1 MRSIVVT
8 LLLVSLAHA
17 GPKNGEQAR
26 AANQTAFQRALVPL
40 KVKPIQL
47 AATVVDPSKPL
58 EPGGVVV
65 AASSHQ
71 SAGDVFV
78 VDARQNVFRVV
89 RVGGTLGKF
98 SVSVCHAGPVRAY
111 SLRYGIPPGHTY
123 KGELKVAYD
132 TYDLAEEN
140 SCR

>member
-1 MRSIVVT
+1 MRSIAIT
-8 LLLVSLAHA
+8 MLLVSLAHA

-47 AATVVDPSKPL
+47 TATVVDPSTPL
-58 EPGGVVV
+58 ESGGVVV
-65 AASSHQ
+65 GASSHQ
-71 SAGDVFV
+71 REGAVFV
-78 VDARQNVFRVV
+78 VDAKQNVFRVV

-98 SVSVCHAGPVRAY
+98 SVVVCHAGPVRAY
-111 SLRYGIPPGHTY
+111 SLRYGIPPGYTY
-123 KGELKVAYD
+123 KGEIKVAYD
-132 TYDLAEEN
+132 TYDLALEN

>member
-8 LLLVSLAHA
+8 MLLVSLAHA
-17 GPKNGEQAR
+17 APKNGEQAR

-47 AATVVDPSKPL
+47 AATVVDPSKPV

-65 AASSHQ
+65 GASSHQ
-71 SAGDVFV
+71 SEEAVFV
-78 VDARQNVFRVV
+78 VDAKQNVFRVV
-89 RVGGTLGKF
+89 RAGRTLGKF
-98 SVSVCHAGPVRAY
+98 SVVVCHAGPVRAY
-111 SLRYGIPPGHTY
+111 SLRYGIPPGYTY
-123 KGELKVAYD
+123 KGEIKVTYD
-132 TYDLAEEN
+132 TYDLALEN